1 MKRSQYSGPRIKTH
15 PMLNRF
21 RSQERAPNEEMD
33 EQRAGPHWSK
43 RYSGTRVAIHG
54 ARAGQVARAPTAPP
68 PVPQHS
74 PGPAPLV
81 RPRHVKWIKPKKGAA

>member
-1 MKRSQYSGPRIKTH
+1 MMKRSQYSGPRIKTH
-15 PMLNRF
+15 ATLDRF
-21 RSQERAPNEEMD
+21 RTQQRVSHEEID

-54 ARAGQVARAPTAPP
+54 AGQVARAPTAPP
-68 PVPQHS
+68 PVPRRV

-81 RPRHVKWIKPKKGAA
+81 RVRHVKWIKPKKGR